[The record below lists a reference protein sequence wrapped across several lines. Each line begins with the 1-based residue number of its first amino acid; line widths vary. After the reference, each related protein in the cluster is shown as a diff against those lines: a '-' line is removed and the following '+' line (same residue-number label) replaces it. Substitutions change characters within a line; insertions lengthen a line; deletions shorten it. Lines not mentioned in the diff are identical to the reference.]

1 MKRIYPQII
10 ATLILTVVVL
20 IPYTVSA
27 QFGNFIKCGD
37 DPVANPCEFNDLV
50 TLVTD
55 VINGL
60 IKLATL
66 ITTGV
71 LAYAGFKMIFSG
83 GDEGAYKDAKEMAL
97 KTVKGYLWILVAW
110 TLVYT
115 ITNVLLDPN
124 NYTNL
129 LGSPN

>member
-1 MKRIYPQII
+1 MKRIYPQIV
-10 ATLILTVVVL
+10 ATALLSIIVVSPH
-20 IPYTVSA
+20 IVSA
-27 QFGNFIKCGD
+27 QFGDFIKCGNEGQPD
-37 DPVANPCEFNDLV
+37 CGFQQLV

-83 GDEGAYKDAKEMAL
+83 GDESTYKEAKEMAL

-115 ITNVLLDPN
+115 ITTVLLEPN

>member
-1 MKRIYPQII
+1 MKRIYPQIT
-10 ATLILTVVVL
+10 ATLFLAIIVVSPH
-20 IPYTVSA
+20 IVSA
-27 QFGNFIKCGD
+27 QFGDFIKCGNEGQPD
-37 DPVANPCEFNDLV
+37 CGFEQLV
-50 TLVTD
+50 TLVKD

-97 KTVKGYLWILVAW
+97 KTVKGYMWILVAW

-115 ITNVLLDPN
+115 ITNVLLDPTK
-124 NYTNL
+124 YTQIIK
-129 LGSPN
+129 